1 MTTAIKQRPK
11 VTQEELPIL
20 AGKLS
25 FLKGIVKIEREV
37 DGDDSYISI
46 SKTMEEAIID
56 CGDIADRLLYN
67 GLEAEL

>member
-11 VTQEELPIL
+11 VTQEELPVL

-25 FLKGIVKIEREV
+25 FLKGMVAIERKVTGE
-37 DGDDSYISI
+37 DSYGSI
-46 SKTMEEAIID
+46 SRTMEKAIIS
-56 CGDIADRLLYN
+56 CNDIAERLLYN

>member
-1 MTTAIKQRPK
+1 MTIEIKQRPK
-11 VTQEELPIL
+11 VTQEELPVL

-25 FLKGIVKIEREV
+25 FLKGMVAIERKV
-37 DGDDSYISI
+37 TGVDSYGPISR
-46 SKTMEEAIID
+46 TMEKAIID

>member
-1 MTTAIKQRPK
+1 MTTPIKQRPK
-11 VTQEELPIL
+11 VTQRELVVL

-25 FLKGIVKIEREV
+25 YLKGMVAIERKV
-37 DGDDSYISI
+37 DGNDSYRAI

-67 GLEAEL
+67 GLETEQ